1 MDLAFVFVS
10 IECKQCYCIFEITLF
25 YCIRAVGLVS
35 VKLQD
40 GIKTEDVMLL
50 KFTTYNFTISN
61 FGLV

>member
-50 KFTTYNFTISN
+50 KFTT
-61 FGLV
+61 